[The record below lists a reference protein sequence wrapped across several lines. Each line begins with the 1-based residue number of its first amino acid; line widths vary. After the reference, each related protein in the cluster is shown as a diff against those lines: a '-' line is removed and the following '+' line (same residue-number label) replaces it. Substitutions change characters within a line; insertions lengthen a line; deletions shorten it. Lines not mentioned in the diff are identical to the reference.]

1 MKDPFDKFMLTD
13 EQETW
18 FEKGREHGKK
28 ELLRDV
34 NRRIEDY
41 KQKKPEREFDE
52 KTAVLALENRDKKI
66 KGLIEE
72 LEYTKKS
79 RDNFDRL
86 LSKCMSAKFQLK
98 GSSKKISLNDLLPN
112 ELQAKQVEG
121 SRNYTLAIRTAI
133 EAEIFSFQSKLSE
146 QIRSEIQRC
155 EREHNKT
162 ILKEKWDDFDKT
174 ICERLEGEK
183 RAYEKILEMLK

>member
-52 KTAVLALENRDKKI
+52 KTAVLALEDRDKRI
-66 KGLIEE
+66 KELTDE

-112 ELQAKQVEG
+112 ELHAKQVEG
-121 SRNYTLAIRTAI
+121 SRNDTLDILTTI
-133 EAEIFSFQSKLSE
+133 EAELKRCKNEIEKRRGYYGFSALT
-146 QIRSEIQRC
+146 
-155 EREHNKT
+155 EHA
-162 ILKEKWDDFDKT
+162 E
-174 ICERLEGEK
+174 LEGEK
-183 RAYEKILEMLK
+183 RAYENVLKMLEN